1 MHTFSKT
8 KHRQMSQL
16 LDSIDNEE
24 LKELFKTEIKSK
36 NGKARINIIFRQT
49 TDKERQNKK
58 PKINS

>member
-1 MHTFSKT
+1 
-8 KHRQMSQL
+8 MSQL